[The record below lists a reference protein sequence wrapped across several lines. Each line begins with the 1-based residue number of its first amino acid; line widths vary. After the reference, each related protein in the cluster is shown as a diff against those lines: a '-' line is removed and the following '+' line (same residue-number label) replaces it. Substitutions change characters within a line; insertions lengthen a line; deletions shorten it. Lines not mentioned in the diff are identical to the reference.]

1 MSSPARS
8 AEWFEFYNGAFC
20 NAVHQLLVWGYLDAR
35 PKIGPSDDEDDITGQ
50 IVECVKD
57 RLDDPDTPQEYTQFY
72 AVNDQDP
79 VRKSGKRGKN
89 RPVLDIITVCS
100 MRLPKP
106 EFMFEAKRLK
116 VKGFPI
122 GRYLGPQGIQCF
134 IKGKYAAE
142 YPAAGMIAYMQSHD
156 ATRWISQLTRSL
168 AKQAKNLQVTKDLIR
183 IHIHPRLTDELV
195 SCHRRSGNTKILIF
209 HIFLDCT

>member
-20 NAVHQLLVWGYLDAR
+20 NAVHQLLMWGYLDAR
-35 PKIGPSDDEDDITGQ
+35 PNIGPSDDEDDITGQ
-50 IVECVKD
+50 IVECIKD

-72 AVNDQDP
+72 AVNDQ
-79 VRKSGKRGKN
+79 
-89 RPVLDIITVCS
+89 DIITVCS

-183 IHIHPRLTDELV
+183 IHIHPHLTDELV

>member
-1 MSSPARS
+1 MSSRARS

-20 NAVHQLLVWGYLDAR
+20 NAVHQLLVWGYQDAR
-35 PKIGPSDDEDDITGQ
+35 PNIGPSHDEDDITGQ
-50 IVECVKD
+50 IVECIKD
-57 RLDDPDTPQEYTQFY
+57 RLDDPDTPQEFTLFY

-79 VRKSGKRGKN
+79 VRKSGKRGKT

-100 MRLPKP
+100 MRLPRP

-122 GRYLGPQGIQCF
+122 GLYLGPQGIQCF

-142 YPAAGMIAYMQSHD
+142 YSAAGMIAYVQSHD
-156 ATRWISQLTRSL
+156 STRWISQLSRSL
-168 AKQAKNLQVTKDLIR
+168 AKKANTLRVTKNLIR
-183 IHIHPRLTDELV
+183 IRIHPSLKDELV
-195 SCHRRSGNTKILIF
+195 SGHRRWGNTEISIF